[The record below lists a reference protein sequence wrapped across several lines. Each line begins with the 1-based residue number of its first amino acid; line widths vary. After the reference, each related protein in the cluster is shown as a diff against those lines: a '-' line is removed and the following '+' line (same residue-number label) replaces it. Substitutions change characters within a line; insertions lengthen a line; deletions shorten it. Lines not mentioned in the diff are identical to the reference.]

1 MKYLN
6 PDNIDWKIAEY
17 HVMGDSNN
25 VIAEKLSLNKS
36 TIWRRLQKPECQAAV
51 NTIRNIFYNSLATH
65 IYAGAIEASNF
76 ARQKFRDGEATV
88 SEAVAYLRVSK
99 DIYLK
104 DYILYQSEDAEF
116 ISREQIQKNFN
127 LHPTK
132 KFDKL
137 YLHEEE

>member
-17 HVMGDSNN
+17 HVMGDSNTL
-25 VIAEKLSLNKS
+25 IAKKLSLNKS
-36 TIWRRLQKPECQAAV
+36 TIWRRLQKHECKAAV

-65 IYAGAIEASNF
+65 IYSGAIEASNF
-76 ARQKFRDGEATV
+76 ARKKFRDGEATV
-88 SEAVAYLRVSK
+88 SEAVAYISVSK

-104 DYILYQSEDAEF
+104 DFILYQSEDADF

-127 LHPTK
+127 LNFTK
-132 KFDKL
+132 RFDNL
-137 YLHEEE
+137 YLQEEE

>member
-17 HVMGDSNN
+17 HVMGDSNTL
-25 VIAEKLSLNKS
+25 IAEKLSLNKS
-36 TIWRRLQKPECQAAV
+36 TLWRRLQKPECKAAV

-88 SEAVAYLRVSK
+88 SEAVAYIRVSK

-104 DYILYQSEDAEF
+104 DYILYQSEDADF

-127 LHPTK
+127 LHLTK
-132 KFDKL
+132 RFDN
-137 YLHEEE
+137 LHLQEEE